1 MSHLILWEETVKDN
15 LTETMQRI
23 EHEARAMS
31 EHDLRG
37 MIMAYLDVFDESMA
51 QVYDVKPGDV
61 GQFKAMD
68 KFSDLMVTSVL
79 ALLYVRELTARPAPV
94 FTEVQLGFN

>member
-1 MSHLILWEETVKDN
+1 MKDN
-15 LTETMQRI
+15 LTESMQSI
-23 EHEARAMS
+23 EHEAHAMS

-37 MIMAYLDVFDESMA
+37 MIMAYLDVFSESLA
-51 QVYDVKPGDV
+51 EVHDVKPGIV

-79 ALLYVRELTARPAPV
+79 AMIYVRELTTRPAPT